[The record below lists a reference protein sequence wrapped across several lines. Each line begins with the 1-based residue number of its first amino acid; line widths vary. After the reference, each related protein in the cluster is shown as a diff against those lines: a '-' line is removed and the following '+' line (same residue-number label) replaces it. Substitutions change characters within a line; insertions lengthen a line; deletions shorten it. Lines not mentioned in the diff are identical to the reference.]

1 MALRFLTSAV
11 LAGVITM
18 GLFFFMQFLISM
30 GKGQA
35 DDVGPGNVIEFVRL
49 KRESDLQLRKRE
61 LPKKEEPPEPPPP
74 PDLQMAA
81 PADSD
86 GSEMAI
92 AAPSVNVDIDIGGG
106 LNMGVAPSDTDATP
120 LVRVSPIYP
129 PRATERG
136 IEGYVV
142 VRYTIAV
149 NGTVKDPEVID
160 SKPSRIFD
168 RAAIRAVKK
177 WKFKPK
183 IVDGEAVEQ
192 PGKVI
197 RFPFELEK

>member
-1 MALRFLTSAV
+1 MALRFLTSAL
-11 LAGVITM
+11 LAGVITF

-30 GKGQA
+30 GKGRA

-49 KRESDLQLRKRE
+49 KRDSELQMRKRE
-61 LPKKEEPPEPPPP
+61 LPKKEKPPEPPPP

-81 PADSD
+81 PSDSD
-86 GSEMAI
+86 AGEMAF
-92 AAPSVNVDIDIGGG
+92 AAPSIDVDVDIGGG

-142 VRYTIAV
+142 IRYTIAA
-149 NGTVKDPEVID
+149 NGTVRDPEVIEA
-160 SKPSRIFD
+160 KPARIFD
-168 RAAIRAVKK
+168 RAALRAVKK

-183 IVDGEAVEQ
+183 VEDGVAVEQ
-192 PGKVI
+192 PGKII